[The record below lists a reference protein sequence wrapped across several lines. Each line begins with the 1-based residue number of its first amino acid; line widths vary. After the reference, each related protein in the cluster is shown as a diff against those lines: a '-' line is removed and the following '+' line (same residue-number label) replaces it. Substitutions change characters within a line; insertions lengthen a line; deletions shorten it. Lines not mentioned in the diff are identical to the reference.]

1 MDAPALFDRAQAPAA
16 PNSAPPSASMAA
28 STEDSPTLA
37 SSGAHALL
45 DRGQV
50 ALDGEVLRRLR
61 QSRLLS
67 QQDLADDCWRRN
79 IRVSIATIK
88 RAESGRA
95 VRFRIARELARCFG
109 IPVVRIL
116 RADPSPPG
124 VAGGAH
130 VGKLGWTGIELIPLR
145 VGSDAAFAVI

>member
-1 MDAPALFDRAQAPAA
+1 MDYFILPDPVVDNQFD
-16 PNSAPPSASMAA
+16 SPSAFALALSGTGDAVAA
-28 STEDSPTLA
+28 ADPA
-37 SSGAHALL
+37 KPLL

-50 ALDGEVLRRLR
+50 VLDNLLLRRLR

-95 VRFRIARELARCFG
+95 VRFRIAHELARCFDV
-109 IPVVRIL
+109 PVMRIVRAASSAL
-116 RADPSPPG
+116 A
-124 VAGGAH
+124 
-130 VGKLGWTGIELIPLR
+130 
-145 VGSDAAFAVI
+145 GSDGQ

>member
-1 MDAPALFDRAQAPAA
+1 MDYFILPDPVADNERDSTSALALVLSGNDDAPAAA
-16 PNSAPPSASMAA
+16 N
-28 STEDSPTLA
+28 
-37 SSGAHALL
+37 HAKPLL

-50 ALDGEVLRRLR
+50 VLDNELLRRLR

-95 VRFRIARELARCFG
+95 VRFRIAHELARCFDV
-109 IPVVRIL
+109 PVMRIVRSASSAL
-116 RADPSPPG
+116 A
-124 VAGGAH
+124 
-130 VGKLGWTGIELIPLR
+130 
-145 VGSDAAFAVI
+145 GSDGQ

>member
-1 MDAPALFDRAQAPAA
+1 MDYVIPPYPVADTELDSTSALALALSDDGDTVLAVDRTKP
-16 PNSAPPSASMAA
+16 
-28 STEDSPTLA
+28 
-37 SSGAHALL
+37 LL

-50 ALDGEVLRRLR
+50 VLDRDLLRRLR

-95 VRFRIARELARCFG
+95 VRFRIAHELARCFDV
-109 IPVVRIL
+109 PVMRIVRT
-116 RADPSPPG
+116 PP
-124 VAGGAH
+124 
-130 VGKLGWTGIELIPLR
+130 
-145 VGSDAAFAVI
+145 AA

>member
-1 MDAPALFDRAQAPAA
+1 MDYFILPA
-16 PNSAPPSASMAA
+16 PSADD
-28 STEDSPTLA
+28 ELA
-37 SSGAHALL
+37 SASAFALALSGNGDAVATADHAKPLL

-50 ALDGEVLRRLR
+50 VLDKALLRRLR

-95 VRFRIARELARCFG
+95 VRFRIAHELARCFDV
-109 IPVVRIL
+109 PVMRIVRT
-116 RADPSPPG
+116 PP
-124 VAGGAH
+124 
-130 VGKLGWTGIELIPLR
+130 
-145 VGSDAAFAVI
+145 AA